1 MDREAWQASW
11 GQKGVGHNLVTK
23 QQQQISKNHLNKIKR
38 QNKLEC
44 IPTSN
49 RIKH

>member
-23 QQQQISKNHLNKIKR
+23 QQQQISKDKTNWNVYLHQIG
-38 QNKLEC
+38 
-44 IPTSN
+44 
-49 RIKH
+49 